1 MKSPTERHSNSGVY
15 VAVNFLFQLIFVLN
29 SLEYITIPQ
38 NKGKTKIN

>member
-1 MKSPTERHSNSGVY
+1 MKTPTKIHSNAGVY
-15 VAVNFLFQLIFVLN
+15 VAVNFLFQLFFVLN